1 MNDILCNARRC
12 VYNEKLYCTLDRT
25 EITKRGIC
33 KNYKEAED

>member
-12 VYNEKLYCTLDRT
+12 KHNEKLYCMLKRT

-33 KNYKEAED
+33 KDYNEAEG